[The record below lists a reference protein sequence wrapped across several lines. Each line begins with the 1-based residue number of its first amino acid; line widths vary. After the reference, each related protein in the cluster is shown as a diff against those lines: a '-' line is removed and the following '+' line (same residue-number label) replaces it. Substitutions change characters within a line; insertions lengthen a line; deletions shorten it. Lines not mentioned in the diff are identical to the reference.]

1 MSNKFGLVDDPEDQN
16 SPRPS
21 LHLSSFAPVKKR
33 APIDLVEVDAAAA
46 PHGFVSR
53 ESVPSSI
60 VADAPSASAVAMPA
74 ATHARRILARA
85 EPSRSPAVRMVV
97 PEYVG
102 FVAYSD
108 GHQLTYHEAIKK
120 LLDEVGEAVLRDRF
134 PRG

>member
-21 LHLSSFAPVKKR
+21 LDLSSFAPVKRR

-74 ATHARRILARA
+74 ATHTRRRLARA
-85 EPSRSPAVRMVV
+85 EPSRSLAVRMVV
-97 PEYVG
+97 PEYDR
-102 FVAYSD
+102 FVAYAD
-108 GHQLTYHEAIKK
+108 RHQLTYHEAIKK
-120 LLDEVGEAVLRDRF
+120 LLDDVGE
-134 PRG
+134 

>member
-21 LHLSSFAPVKKR
+21 LDLSSFAPVKKR

-60 VADAPSASAVAMPA
+60 ADAPSASAVAVPA
-74 ATHARRILARA
+74 ATHTRRRLARA
-85 EPSRSPAVRMVV
+85 EPSRSLAVRMVV
-97 PEYVG
+97 PEYDR
-102 FVAYSD
+102 FVAYAD
-108 GHQLTYHEAIKK
+108 RHQLTYHEAIKK
-120 LLDEVGEAVLRDRF
+120 LLDDVGE
-134 PRG
+134 